1 MSNELNDAYEAGK
14 ELGKERPYMDPH
26 QIGVAASDYA
36 EISSRFNPD
45 QNDRDVSWRFIN
57 GFHDGSSLW
66 NKK

>member
-14 ELGKERPYMDPH
+14 ELGKERPCMDSH

-36 EISSRFNPD
+36 EISSGFHPEQDDNAVMR
-45 QNDRDVSWRFIN
+45 QFIN
-57 GFHDGSSLW
+57 GFHEGSPLW